1 MSRPKAEGQ
10 RKEQADERGREQQGG
25 GTHGFSQCSRLA
37 GESCKPPNRGGLAD
51 IGGWRGR
58 FGYLSRPVDL
68 ALMFGLAAS
77 LGLLLASHVAL
88 SVGLAVLGPWQR
100 GLIAFVVPPLAPF
113 WGYHGKL
120 HGRSLLWIVALVT
133 HVACLTA
140 AAIGGAGS

>member
-1 MSRPKAEGQ
+1 
-10 RKEQADERGREQQGG
+10 
-25 GTHGFSQCSRLA
+25 
-37 GESCKPPNRGGLAD
+37 LAD
-51 IGGWRGR
+51 IASLSGR

-68 ALMFGLAAS
+68 ALMFGLATS

-100 GLIAFVVPPLAPF
+100 GLIAFVVPPLAPL
-113 WGYHGKL
+113 WGYSGRL
-120 HGRSLLWIVALVT
+120 HTRSLLWIIALVT

>member
-1 MSRPKAEGQ
+1 MQTEWQ
-10 RKEQADERGREQQGG
+10 RKQQADQRGSEQQGG
-25 GTHGFSQCSRLA
+25 GTHGFSQCSRLE
-37 GESCKPPNRGGLAD
+37 GESCKPANSGLLAD
-51 IGGWRGR
+51 ISELTRA
-58 FGYLSRPVDL
+58 FGYLSWPVDL

-120 HGRSLLWIVALVT
+120 HARSLLWLISFVT
-133 HVACLTA
+133 HAACLTT
-140 AAIGGAGS
+140 AAIGSAGS